1 MRCYH
6 VIFFP
11 ASTFLVVRFTKHFA
25 NKTFILNSK
34 HGTDTQLVRR
44 CRRVGTVFKKHP
56 EDYTRILHFVTI
68 ARVKIQRRNYKRIFL
83 RLYVCREY
91 LEMSRCG
98 FMSLQGPAAEVVW
111 MCNRKNISCRAAEI
125 QRRTSAFLLPI
136 SSIAGNLFSHV
147 RYGVFFFF
155 LFRR

>member
-1 MRCYH
+1 M
-6 VIFFP
+6 
-11 ASTFLVVRFTKHFA
+11 
-25 NKTFILNSK
+25 
-34 HGTDTQLVRR
+34 
-44 CRRVGTVFKKHP
+44 
-56 EDYTRILHFVTI
+56 
-68 ARVKIQRRNYKRIFL
+68 
-83 RLYVCREY
+83 CREY

-147 RYGVFFFF
+147 RYDVFFSSFSTLTRF
-155 LFRR
+155 HGGQKEKKRR

>member
-1 MRCYH
+1 M
-6 VIFFP
+6 
-11 ASTFLVVRFTKHFA
+11 
-25 NKTFILNSK
+25 
-34 HGTDTQLVRR
+34 
-44 CRRVGTVFKKHP
+44 
-56 EDYTRILHFVTI
+56 
-68 ARVKIQRRNYKRIFL
+68 
-83 RLYVCREY
+83 CREY

-147 RYGVFFFF
+147 RYDVFFFF
-155 LFRR
+155 FDVNSLSRRSKRKEKTLGDVHELSVGGECYANAQMITISSFY